1 MPPRAGS
8 VARLWN
14 RTISQ
19 TFVHNCSQPRELLS
33 QHVPRLF
40 RAHQQN
46 SQIFHAALFLKFAND
61 RFRDEF
67 VRLKIDMQVKI
78 FDSWR
83 CRRADGGDPRPAD
96 LAPVVIKLEEDF
108 EKRLD
113 AVRARENDPVV
124 TVRVLN
130 QLREGAQIAWW
141 LDPNRWQFKYVGA
154 ERAQLRAQFA
164 RLLSRAR
171 NDDPFSGKR
180 PLLVPIQALPQGDAF
195 AKHRHRRSF
204 EANICHALRYVLKC
218 SSQRFLPAS
227 RRPTH
232 ERDRQIL
239 AHALLKHFS
248 RNRFKTL
255 HAHQHHLRA
264 AQFSQPRV
272 INRASSFLWILVAG
286 EKSDVRIFR

>member
-1 MPPRAGS
+1 MPARTRS

-14 RTISQ
+14 RAISQ
-19 TFVHNCSQPRELLS
+19 TFVHNCSQSRELFS

-40 RAHQQN
+40 CAYEQN
-46 SQIFHAALFLKFAND
+46 SQISHAALSLKFADD

-78 FDSWR
+78 FDPLR
-83 CRRADGGDPRPAD
+83 CCRADGGDPRPAD

-113 AVRARENDPVV
+113 AVRTRKNDPVV

-130 QLREGAQIAWW
+130 QLRERAQIARW
-141 LDPNRWQFKYVGA
+141 LDPNRWQFKYVGT
-154 ERAQLRAQFA
+154 ESPQLRAQFA

-171 NDDPFSGKR
+171 NDDPFPGKR
-180 PLLVPIQALPQGDAF
+180 PLLVPIQTFPQGDDF
-195 AKHRHRRSF
+195 AKNRHRRSF
-204 EANICHALRYVLKC
+204 EANTGHALRDVLKC
-218 SSQRFLPAS
+218 SSQCFLPAS

-239 AHALLKHFS
+239 AHPLLKHFS
-248 RNRFKTL
+248 RDRFKTL
-255 HAHQHHLRA
+255 H
-264 AQFSQPRV
+264 
-272 INRASSFLWILVAG
+272 
-286 EKSDVRIFR
+286 